1 VSYELTKPGFVIVWQ
16 DEFKAAVVYG
26 PIAADAIQDFI
37 DSYPDDDHDDVI
49 GYSASETAAEL
60 GALMVGHQTPPNK
73 DGDLLFW
80 VNDANKVGQ
89 DGDNG
94 EWYRLT
100 LEKVMKVGNNPV
112 LDALADDLLE
122 MDSSSAIY
130 LEAWPN
136 AAAFLE
142 MLGRKP

>member
-1 VSYELTKPGFVIVWQ
+1 
-16 DEFKAAVVYG
+16 
-26 PIAADAIQDFI
+26 
-37 DSYPDDDHDDVI
+37 
-49 GYSASETAAEL
+49 
-60 GALMVGHQTPPNK
+60 MVGHQTPPNK